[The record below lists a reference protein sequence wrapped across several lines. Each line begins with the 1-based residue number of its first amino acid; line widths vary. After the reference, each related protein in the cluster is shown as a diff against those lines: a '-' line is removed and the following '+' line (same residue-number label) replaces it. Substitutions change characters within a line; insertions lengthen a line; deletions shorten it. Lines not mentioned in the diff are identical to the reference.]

1 MTRQPLQTYTPK
13 TSHLRQIILIG
24 LFFFIFGFITWI
36 NGALIPYLKIA
47 CELQE
52 WQAYL
57 VTFAFYIAYTLMALP
72 SGRLLQRTGMIGGM
86 QWGLSIMALGCL
98 FFIPAAAQREYILF
112 LVGLFVLGT
121 GLTVLQTAV
130 NPYITLL
137 GPPDR
142 AAQRISIMG
151 ICNKFAGVL
160 APIIFGAIMLGNA
173 SGLLAELEQLS
184 EAARSARLDEL
195 ARQVIIP
202 YTVLAI
208 FLGLIA
214 ILIRYTHLPEIAS
227 PNSANT
233 TEVRHALSDKRYRAR
248 VSAGFTAI
256 FCSVGVEV
264 VAGDTIGNYGLHHA
278 MELNTA
284 TMLTS
289 YTLAAMMIG
298 YVVGTLAIPR
308 FISQERAFIA
318 SNLLALTILIFIL
331 LLPGT
336 FSVYAVAVL
345 GFSNALL
352 WPAIWPQTLRDL
364 KSRQL
369 HRASAILIMGIA
381 GGAVMPLVY
390 GWLTT
395 LIGNQWAY
403 ISLAPC
409 YLYNIWYWRIGQRE
423 LNEKPDLNDLKKQV
437 LT

>member
-1 MTRQPLQTYTPK
+1 MTPSALPYPRK
-13 TSHLRQIILIG
+13 TSYARQMVLIG

-86 QWGLSIMALGCL
+86 QWGLSIMAIGCL
-98 FFIPAAAQREYILF
+98 FFLPAAVQREYLLF
-112 LVGLFVLGT
+112 LVGLFILGT

-173 SGLLAELEQLS
+173 SGLLDEIEQLS
-184 EAARSARLDEL
+184 TSAKAARLDDL
-195 ARQVIIP
+195 ARQVIVP
-202 YTVLAI
+202 YSVLTV
-208 FLGLIA
+208 FLLLVA
-214 ILIRYTHLPEIAS
+214 VLIRYTHLPEIAS
-227 PNSANT
+227 PSDADAT
-233 TEVRHALSDKRYRAR
+233 ASEGILSNKRYRAR

-256 FCSVGVEV
+256 FCTVGVEV

-278 MELNTA
+278 IALETA

-289 YTLAAMMIG
+289 YTLAAMMTG
-298 YVVGTLAIPR
+298 YIVGTLAIPR
-308 FISQERAFIA
+308 FISQERAFIL
-318 SNLLALTILIFIL
+318 SNVLALTILVFIL

-336 FSVYAVAVL
+336 LSVYAVAAL

-364 KSRQL
+364 KNKQL
-369 HRASAILIMGIA
+369 HRASALLVMGIA
-381 GGAVMPLVY
+381 GGAIMPMVY
-390 GWLTT
+390 GWFTT
-395 LIGNQWAY
+395 IVGNQWAY
-403 ISLAPC
+403 ICIAPC
-409 YLYNIWYWRIGQRE
+409 YLYNIWYWQIGQRE
-423 LNEKPDLNDLKKQV
+423 LNQKQHLHPIETQT